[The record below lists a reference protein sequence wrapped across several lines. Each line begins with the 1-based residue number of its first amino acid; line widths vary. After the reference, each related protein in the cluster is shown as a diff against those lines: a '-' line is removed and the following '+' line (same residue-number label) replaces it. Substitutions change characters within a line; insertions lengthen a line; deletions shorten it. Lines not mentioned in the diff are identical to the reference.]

1 MKMKLKGYSRKI
13 SSKLILIIS
22 VTSFIIISV
31 YSYFSINFQTSVLE
45 EESQRHLNQLS
56 ETIKNS
62 TRNAML
68 NNNRETI
75 QQIVHQVTTEQC
87 IKKARI
93 INKDGRII
101 YSSDSTE
108 IDKIINIKNESCRIC
123 HEIGKPLER
132 LKIKERMKIFR
143 QHPDS
148 SRLMSVINPIYNE
161 KSCWNAACHAHS
173 KDKVVLG
180 VLDMTICLRNIDA
193 QINQSRNIIIIMT
206 VITLISLGLIM
217 TFLIKRWVDRP
228 VRDLVKATNKVAMG
242 NLAVEV
248 ESKVD
253 NELGDLAKSFNN
265 MTKKLSEM
273 RLQLLQS
280 EKMASLG
287 QLAAGIAHEINNPL
301 TGVLSYSSYLLKR
314 TKDNP
319 ELQNDLTVIVRETMR
334 SRDIV
339 KQLLDFARQ
348 STPKKIKMNINEI
361 IIRAEKVVT
370 NQLKIN
376 NISIEKNFDEN
387 LPEIIIDPNQ
397 IQQVIIN
404 LIVNAIDAIS
414 KNGLIKIRTSKFLIN
429 PYGFEIIKS
438 AICPNEHSLMAE
450 DNKINGNPSIKLLAE
465 LENETEIIFL
475 DPIYGSQKNIISDKF
490 ANNPR
495 VKLSCPVC
503 KVSLN
508 AENET
513 CQNCFSKLYKIP
525 IQNKGFIVGCINNK
539 HKWQKWEYI
548 DKRGQQEYVQI
559 EIEDNGC
566 GISESQINKIFDP
579 FFSTKEQKGTGL
591 GLAVVWGII
600 DNHAG
605 KISVE
610 SKINAGTKF
619 KILLPVLKDYE

>member
-1 MKMKLKGYSRKI
+1 
-13 SSKLILIIS
+13 
-22 VTSFIIISV
+22 VIISV
-31 YSYFSINFQTSVLE
+31 YSYFSLNFQTDVLE
-45 EESQRHLNQLS
+45 QESQRHLNQLS

-68 NNNRETI
+68 TNSRETI
-75 QQIVHQVTTEQC
+75 QQIVHRVTSEPC

-108 IDKIINIKNESCRIC
+108 IDKIIDIKNESCRTC

-148 SRLMSVINPIYNE
+148 ARQMSIINPVYNE
-161 KSCWNAACHAHS
+161 KSCWQAECHAHS
-173 KDKVVLG
+173 KEKVVLG
-180 VLDMTICLRNIDA
+180 VLDMTICLKNIDA
-193 QINQSRNIIIIMT
+193 QINQSRKIIIIMT
-206 VITLISLGLIM
+206 VITLISLGIIII
-217 TFLIKRWVDRP
+217 FFIKRWVDKP
-228 VRDLVKATNKVAMG
+228 VKELVKATNKVGMG
-242 NLAVEV
+242 NLSFEV
-248 ESKVD
+248 NSKVH
-253 NELGDLAKSFNN
+253 NELGDLAQSFNN

-319 ELQNDLTVIVRETMR
+319 ELQSDLNVIVRETMR
-334 SRDIV
+334 SREIV

-348 STPKKIKMNINEI
+348 STPKKIRMNINEVI
-361 IIRAEKVVT
+361 SRSEKVVA

-376 NISIEKNFDEN
+376 NITIEKNFENN
-387 LPEIIIDPNQ
+387 LPDVVIDPNQ

-414 KNGLIKIRTSKFLIN
+414 KDGRIKITTSKFSIN
-429 PYGFEIIKS
+429 PYGFEIIKT
-438 AICPNEHSLMAE
+438 AICPNEHSLMCE
-450 DNKINGNPSIKLLAE
+450 EHKINGHQSLKILAKT
-465 LENETEIIFL
+465 ENETELIYL
-475 DPIYGSQKNIISDKF
+475 DPVYGNQQHLISERFSSDK
-490 ANNPR
+490 
-495 VKLSCPVC
+495 KLKLYCPVC
-503 KVSLN
+503 QVSLN
-508 AENET
+508 DEDAVCPT
-513 CQNCFSKLYKIP
+513 CFSYLYKIP
-525 IQNKGFIVGCINNK
+525 VQNKGFITGCLNK
-539 HKWQKWEYI
+539 NHKWQKWDFIETRGKQEYI
-548 DKRGQQEYVQI
+548 QI

-566 GISESQINKIFDP
+566 GITENQLNKIFDP

-600 DNHAG
+600 DNHSG

-610 SKINAGTKF
+610 SKVNIGTKF
-619 KILLPVLKDYE
+619 KILLPVSHDYE